1 MKTWQSVLLG
11 FVGGFIAATIIYILA
26 AQPSGTPIQLS
37 AQPTPAPIKVYITGA
52 IAKAGVYSI
61 DSNQRVEDLVQ
72 LAGGFTASADYNA
85 VNLAAG
91 LKDGEKIL
99 IPELKSIS
107 TLVADKP
114 QSTPTANITFPIN
127 INTATQKELDAL
139 PSIGETK
146 AMAIISYREKNGL
159 FSKIEDIQK
168 VPGISSSVFKQIKDY
183 ITVQ

>member
-11 FVGGFIAATIIYILA
+11 FLGGFIAATIIYILA

-37 AQPTPAPIKVYITGA
+37 AQPTPAPIKAYITGA
-52 IAKAGVYSI
+52 IVKAGVYSI
-61 DSNQRVEDLVQ
+61 EPDQRVEDLVQ
-72 LAGGFTASADYNA
+72 LAGGFTSLADQSA

-91 LKDGEKIL
+91 LKDGDKIVV
-99 IPELKSIS
+99 PEQKTAS
-107 TLVADKP
+107 TFVANSPK
-114 QSTPTANITFPIN
+114 STPTDPVTFPIN
-127 INTATQKELDAL
+127 INTATQQELDAL

-168 VPGISSSVFKQIKDY
+168 VPGIGSPVFKQIKDY